1 MVLRATP
8 VTYTPYGCS
17 SCGSA
22 RSFLGTDDGVTATWH
37 ILRWLYTERGD
48 VCMYVR
54 GGGVIFDLVRSRQRY
69 LFAVVSPWKDSI
81 GFMKV
86 VVRYYTRYIIL
97 IRFPKKERNNTCLCV
112 AAPLSCCLYV

>member
-17 SCGSA
+17 SYGSA

-54 GGGVIFDLVRSRQRY
+54 GGGGGVIFDLVRSRQRY

-86 VVRYYTRYIIL
+86 VVYGIIRD
-97 IRFPKKERNNTCLCV
+97 I
-112 AAPLSCCLYV
+112 

>member
-1 MVLRATP
+1 MFTGSRAREGGRDGGWFYERHRLRIRPTVALRAAQLAVFWGRMTESRP
-8 VTYTPYGCS
+8 RGTSSVGYT
-17 SCGSA
+17 
-22 RSFLGTDDGVTATWH
+22 RSGVM
-37 ILRWLYTERGD
+37 Y

-86 VVRYYTRYIIL
+86 VVYGIIRD
-97 IRFPKKERNNTCLCV
+97 I
-112 AAPLSCCLYV
+112 